1 MPNVVYFTAIV
12 APPGCR
18 ITGGVV
24 SAVSGTWKEAS
35 GAVKAIGTGCRYG
48 DIIQLLNVVGDL
60 HLHNTVIV
68 CYIVFI
74 IIYVYLL

>member
-48 DIIQLLNVVGDL
+48 DITQLLNVVGDL

-68 CYIVFI
+68 LVFI
-74 IIYVYLL
+74 IIYVFYIL

>member
-12 APPGCR
+12 APPGGR

-35 GAVKAIGTGCRYG
+35 GAVKTIGTGCRYG
-48 DIIQLLNVVGDL
+48 DIIQLLNVVGNL
-60 HLHNTVIV
+60 HLHTCILVTP
-68 CYIVFI
+68 
-74 IIYVYLL
+74 L

>member
-1 MPNVVYFTAIV
+1 MTNVVYFTAIV

-48 DIIQLLNVVGDL
+48 DIIQLLNVVGNL
-60 HLHNTVIV
+60 HLHTCILVTP
-68 CYIVFI
+68 
-74 IIYVYLL
+74 L